1 MQYQTFSSADGQ
13 AQLADKLVTLRFPS
27 LSGKRF
33 LDIGCHD
40 GYFCGY
46 ALFDGAETA
55 VGIDDNPES
64 IARAQRRFPDAQFYN
79 QSLDKLPD
87 AAFDVIICLSAVHDA
102 IDKESFI
109 AEIMKKLA
117 PDGVLIVE
125 LGLATSNKK
134 KLAQTQL
141 TEQSLLPSRSELA
154 SMLSHYAW
162 KLVGRH
168 TSQYSNP
175 EMRVVHIRNYRP
187 YVYLLLGK
195 PGTGKTTIT
204 RRLFTD
210 SQTAVVSGDRCYS
223 QLRRNKFSC
232 HPRIKEILDQA
243 DSKGSIDY
251 GQITQQICQ
260 LGLLGELVDL
270 WCRQVGLKDF
280 ALDCYLPESQRPLL
294 IEILFDRGY
303 FPVELNWIKANSLG
317 VPSKSPERVKRYQ
330 EFLQDQPLN
339 ENHLMAEVMPLMDS
353 AWKKRLR
360 WNIDKPAKGHL
371 FSGQDRL
378 RISGWAG
385 WLDDTN
391 QPLALLAQVG
401 VNQYQLP
408 FNRKRPD
415 VAKVLFPNG
424 EYPSLFWQQ
433 HHCGFSGDIP
443 LTNDKAPIMLNLVYE
458 DQVVPFALINWQRT
472 DTVSIPISKLV
483 TIKSNLID
491 VKTKVSK
498 RLKRVLR
505 YILPA

>member
-1 MQYQTFSSADGQ
+1 MQYQTFSCADGQ
-13 AQLADKLVTLRFPS
+13 SQLADKLVTLRFPS

-46 ALFDGAETA
+46 ALFDGADTV
-55 VGIDDNPES
+55 VGIDDNPEH
-64 IARAQRRFPDAQFYN
+64 IARAQRQFPDAQFYN

-87 AAFDVIICLSAVHDA
+87 AAFDVIVCLSAVHDA
-102 IDKESFI
+102 SDKESFI

-125 LGLATSNKK
+125 LGLASSNKK
-134 KLAQTQL
+134 KLDRTKL
-141 TEQSLLPSRSELA
+141 IEQSLLPTRSDLA
-154 SMLSHYAW
+154 DILNHYAW

-168 TSQYSNP
+168 SSQYSNP
-175 EMRVVHIRNYRP
+175 EKRVVHIRNYRP

-204 RRLFTD
+204 RRLFAE

-223 QLRRNKFSC
+223 QLRRNKLPC
-232 HPRIKEILDQA
+232 HPRIQELLDQA
-243 DSKGSIDY
+243 DSQGSIDY

-260 LGLLGELVDL
+260 QGLLSELVDL

-280 ALDCYLPESQRPLL
+280 ALDCYLPGSQRPLL
-294 IEILFDRGY
+294 IEMLFERGY
-303 FPVELNWIKANSLG
+303 FPVEFNWIKANALG

-330 EFLQDQPLN
+330 AFLQDQPVTD
-339 ENHLMAEVMPLMDS
+339 NHLVAEVIPLMDK

-360 WNIDKPAKGHL
+360 WNIDKPAKGYL
-371 FSGQDRL
+371 FSGQDKL

-385 WLDDTN
+385 WLDSTN
-391 QPLALLAQVG
+391 QPLALLVQVG
-401 VNQYQLP
+401 INQYQLP

-415 VAKVLFPNG
+415 VAKVLFPTG
-424 EYPSLFWQQ
+424 EHPSLFWQQ
-433 HHCGFSGDIP
+433 NHCGFSGDIP

-458 DQVVPFALINWQRT
+458 DQLVPFALINWQQP
-472 DTVSIPISKLV
+472 DTVSLPVSKLV
-483 TIKSNLID
+483 KIQSNWID
-491 VKTKVSK
+491 VKTKVAK
-498 RLKRVLR
+498 RLKRAFS
-505 YILPA
+505 YALPS